1 MVRAVLMPTMNN
13 AEFNSLDDDAK
24 ANLGSQSLARYHRYK
39 DELIADGH
47 TWKGDAELILTGFI
61 WDESEGWEE

>member
-1 MVRAVLMPTMNN
+1 MTN

-24 ANLGSQSLARYHRYK
+24 ANLNGQSLERFHGYK
-39 DELIADGH
+39 DRLIADGH

-61 WDESEGWEE
+61 WDESEGREE

>member
-1 MVRAVLMPTMNN
+1 MNN
-13 AEFNSLDDDAK
+13 AEFNSLDYDAK
-24 ANLGSQSLARYHRYK
+24 ANLSSQSLARYHRYK

-61 WDESEGWEE
+61 WDESEFIGAKCGD